1 MRGDLGEGGCW
12 RGVGGA
18 RRGRMLG
25 VSDTR
30 ISCLDSVEMAM
41 ADGYERTLPMVCDIV
56 VDCGALGG
64 RNCVGGETRWIKIDY
79 FLAEKSQVEAMR

>member
-1 MRGDLGEGGCW
+1 
-12 RGVGGA
+12 
-18 RRGRMLG
+18 MLG

-41 ADGYERTLPMVCDIV
+41 ADGYKRTLPMVCDIV

-64 RNCVGGETRWIKIDY
+64 RNCVGGETRWIRLII
-79 FLAEKSQVEAMR
+79 FLRRESSRSDEVECMICGWLWMLEINAEEM